1 MKLLNLESQIKND
14 SVLHK
19 TCLKIYTY
27 LYTSFMIHHTKT
39 NAATYNSTEMFRGL
53 YYVSLHQ
60 GISLSK
66 EKKKK

>member
-1 MKLLNLESQIKND
+1 
-14 SVLHK
+14 
-19 TCLKIYTY
+19 
-27 LYTSFMIHHTKT
+27 MIHHTKT